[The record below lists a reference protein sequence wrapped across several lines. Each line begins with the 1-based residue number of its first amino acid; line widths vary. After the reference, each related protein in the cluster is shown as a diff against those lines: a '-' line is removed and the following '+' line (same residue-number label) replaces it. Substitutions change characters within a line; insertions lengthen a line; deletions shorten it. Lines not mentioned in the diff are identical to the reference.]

1 MLLPLSYKTKL
12 KKIPKKKKKK
22 SIKYN
27 IYISQ
32 NLLLDLPVESWPGEF
47 KQIKWSLDVYVFGS

>member
-12 KKIPKKKKKK
+12 KKIPKKKKK

-32 NLLLDLPVESWPGEF
+32 NLLLALPVESWPGEF
-47 KQIKWSLDVYVFGS
+47 KQIKWSLVGW